1 MGRGGRVVG
10 GVGWSRFGQVRRIGS
25 EQANMKEVN
34 NETQNNNLQEVL
46 ANWLVLSWA
55 MVLGLLW
62 ASYLE
67 MEMADQMALR
77 TFCLDV

>member
-1 MGRGGRVVG
+1 
-10 GVGWSRFGQVRRIGS
+10 
-25 EQANMKEVN
+25 MKEVN
-34 NETQNNNLQEVL
+34 NETKNNNLQEVL

-67 MEMADQMALR
+67 MEMADRMALR